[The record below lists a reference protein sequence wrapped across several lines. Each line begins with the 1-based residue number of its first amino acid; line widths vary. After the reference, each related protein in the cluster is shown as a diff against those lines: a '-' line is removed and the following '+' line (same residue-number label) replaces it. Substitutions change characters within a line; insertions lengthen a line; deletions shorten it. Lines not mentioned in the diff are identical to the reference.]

1 MKSYYTSLCSLMI
14 FIIFNS
20 HQLFSQ
26 SELSQQFIDAYK
38 KDGWVY
44 FGNNIFLYKEREN
57 ITGNPQVLSLSI
69 DPIESTAMLF
79 LNEYDCDNSRVMM
92 IAYKRYQNR
101 PYIEKEHY
109 LFESRRE
116 WDYPL
121 KTSIADAMLQAVC
134 KKFGN

>member
-1 MKSYYTSLCSLMI
+1 MI

-57 ITGNPQVLSLSI
+57 LTGNPQVLSLSI

-101 PYIEKEHY
+101 PHIEKEHY